1 MYPVGKH
8 IRVSALVALT
18 VCGFACL
25 SAGTALAETW
35 KLTGPPAFYSTA
47 PDGSISQPGMS
58 WKSVDGSGGRSA
70 LVTTTLNSRTATSAA
85 FTTTHEFNGTGSIS
99 YSWDSPPE
107 VLHTGDVVAFNIRW
121 NIGQK
126 YHDWCPAMGTVVHLD
141 WSEDWYTRQ
150 WYGHS
155 PYPVS
160 PASGQVSNTVITV
173 TSNNATQLLFTVATR
188 SSDSAADVHVQW
200 TYGLVAAADKA
211 AVDKAAKAAAD
222 KAAADKAATTPTA
235 GGGGGSGQTSSG
247 WVEILEPVKAQRMTI
262 QVGRRQVPVGGTVG
276 VPVYLVRSEGVA
288 NMNFEIRYDAAVAVL
303 AGDASKGPFLG
314 NAFFVANGKTPGLI
328 RGAFAATTGLSGTG
342 VIATIPFRAVGSS
355 GKRSPLPVTV
365 TTINNASGA
374 SLTIERVDGLVQ
386 IAGGIGGGGG
396 PGGGPSTGG
405 GTGGKPPGGGT
416 GGLPGTGTKGGE
428 PAGWGDCNGDG
439 RITEVDALCAL
450 KISVGLMPPNP
461 TAYTSLDAAKILRKA
476 VGKV

>member
-18 VCGFACL
+18 FCGFACL
-25 SAGTALAETW
+25 SAGTALAQTW
-35 KLTGPPAFYSTA
+35 RLTGPPAFVPSQDDPFT
-47 PDGSISQPGMS
+47 GGIFQPGTS
-58 WKSVDGSGGRSA
+58 KKYASGEG
-70 LVTTTLNSRTATSAA
+70 LVTTTLNSRTASSAA
-85 FTTTHEFNGTGSIS
+85 FTTTHERYGTSSIS
-99 YSWDSPPE
+99 YSWNSPPE

-121 NIGQK
+121 SIGQK
-126 YHDWCPAMGTVVHLD
+126 YSRFSPQMGSLTHLD
-141 WSEDWYTRQ
+141 WSTDWYTKQ
-150 WYGHS
+150 CYGELCS
-155 PYPVS
+155 APLI
-160 PASGQVSNTVITV
+160 SGQERNTVITV
-173 TSNNATQLLFTVATR
+173 TSNNATQLVFYV
-188 SSDSAADVHVQW
+188 DVHSSPGNVKVQW
-200 TYGLVAAADKA
+200 TYRLVAAADRA
-211 AVDKAAKAAAD
+211 AADKAAKAAAD

-288 NMNFEIRYDAAVAVL
+288 NMNFEIRYDAGVAVL

-314 NAFFVANGKTPGLI
+314 NAFFAANGKTPGLI

-396 PGGGPSTGG
+396 GPGGGPSTGG

-416 GGLPGTGTKGGE
+416 GGLPGTGMKGGE

-450 KISVGLMPPNP
+450 KISIGLMPPNP